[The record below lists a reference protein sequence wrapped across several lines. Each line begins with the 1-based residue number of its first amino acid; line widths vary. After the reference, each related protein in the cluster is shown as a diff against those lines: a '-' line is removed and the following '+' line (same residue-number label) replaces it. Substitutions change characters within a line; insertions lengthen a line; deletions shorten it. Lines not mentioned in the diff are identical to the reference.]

1 MQRLALKSCA
11 IGLFSCVGIQPR
23 ALSTDCKS
31 STIEIPYS
39 SSEQVIL
46 TPALPGSKPGNNFM
60 VVYDKRTRNPK
71 YVVERLNQA
80 GLACSDD
87 DDANEKKKKRKPFF
101 SEPSIESE
109 SFKVCVPLPNAKS
122 NNVTYTDFC
131 RKLVKHKGLHQRAV

>member
-11 IGLFSCVGIQPR
+11 IGLVSGVGVQRIGLPR
-23 ALSTDCKS
+23 NTECKGS
-31 STIEIPYS
+31 AIDIPYS

-46 TPALPGSKPGNNFM
+46 TPVLPGSKSGNNFM

-109 SFKVCVPLPNAKS
+109 AFKVRSRSPLSTSPDNHDIIR
-122 NNVTYTDFC
+122 VLTF
-131 RKLVKHKGLHQRAV
+131 

>member
-1 MQRLALKSCA
+1 
-11 IGLFSCVGIQPR
+11 
-23 ALSTDCKS
+23 
-31 STIEIPYS
+31 
-39 SSEQVIL
+39 
-46 TPALPGSKPGNNFM
+46 M

-109 SFKVCVPLPNAKS
+109 AFKVRSRSPLSTRPDNHDIIR
-122 NNVTYTDFC
+122 VLTF
-131 RKLVKHKGLHQRAV
+131 